1 MQPPDIY
8 VPLEHRRAEPE
19 AEEEPPR
26 LPEEEPT
33 DSEAE
38 TTYFPEAVSV
48 PGCSTWL
55 PVPLVPPNEVSPS
68 AARRD
73 WLQFLA
79 SGEFLPSGE
88 WLQYSPPRLALPLP
102 GGGDEWEEPQRW
114 DADRQAWTPAAQ
126 PAQTPAQRLRAQR
139 IGDISSTLH
148 ILSRELLGELVE
160 ELVEVVDNH
169 VLRGLLRR
177 ILRRRHWQILS
188 QVNGAT
194 ADTQGTTYW
203 EDEHREH
210 WSQAFTL
217 LEGQIRDSLGPAHRH
232 HILWDRR
239 ELALEIIIYGEE
251 EIQRQQQQ
259 IREG

>member
-1 MQPPDIY
+1 MQNLGTY
-8 VPLEHRRAEPE
+8 VPLENRYVEPE

-26 LPEEEPT
+26 LPEEEPAE
-33 DSEAE
+33 SEEE
-38 TTYFPEAVSV
+38 TNEEA
-48 PGCSTWL
+48 
-55 PVPLVPPNEVSPS
+55 SPS

-73 WLQFLA
+73 WLLFLA

-88 WLQYSPPRLALPLP
+88 FISPPRLPLPLP

-139 IGDISSTLH
+139 IRDISSTLH

-160 ELVEVVDNH
+160 ELLEVVDNH

-203 EDEHREH
+203 EDEHREY

-217 LEGQIRDSLGPAHRH
+217 LESRIRDFLGPAHRH